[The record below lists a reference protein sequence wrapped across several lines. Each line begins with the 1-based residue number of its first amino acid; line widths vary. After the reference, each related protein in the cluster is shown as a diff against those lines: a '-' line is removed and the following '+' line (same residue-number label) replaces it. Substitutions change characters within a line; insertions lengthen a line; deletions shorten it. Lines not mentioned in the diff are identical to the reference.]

1 MVIGKTKSKP
11 NRNTKWWIIPT
22 TVFLLALVAGFVF
35 DFADKGILTGA
46 FTAQTGQLNQIEGQK
61 KDNPNYGAL
70 SGTLTF
76 TIKSGTTIISE
87 DLGSNYMLY
96 FSMHDISNWN
106 LVKNDTQVYSGTLT
120 GVDGDGSGSICTSNN
135 YATLR
140 KYYDADNDNTVDPQ
154 EFYIYAVTTDSN
166 GCFAVKLPPGSY
178 DIYG

>member
-1 MVIGKTKSKP
+1 MVMDKTKSKP
-11 NRNTKWWIIPT
+11 NQNTKWWVIPT
-22 TVFLLALVAGFVF
+22 VVFLLALVAGFVF
-35 DFADKGILTGA
+35 DFVDEGQLTGA

-87 DLGSNYMLY
+87 DIGSNYLLY
-96 FSMHDISNWN
+96 FSMHDISDWN
-106 LVKNDTQVYSGTLT
+106 LVKNDTQAYSGTLT
-120 GVDGDGSGSICTSNN
+120 GVDADGSGSVCTT
-135 YATLR
+135 ADFTTLR
-140 KYYDADNDNTVDPQ
+140 KYYDSDNDNIVDPQ
-154 EFYIYAVTTDSN
+154 EFYIYAILTNSQ